1 MGVPLHLTR
10 SFVAQRLDMSGQSL
24 KTCSQVVLDNGKG
37 DAHIA
42 IAARSESD
50 PRHDRGVATRQK
62 IAREIEGAAPGRTD
76 IDERV
81 EGSFRNDR
89 QQLRVSEY
97 IDDNVATAPITVA
110 KGLDD
115 RLIAVEGGFCR
126 LLRNGG
132 SAGGD
137 GLLQAR
143 CHKRQLA

>member
-1 MGVPLHLTR
+1 
-10 SFVAQRLDMSGQSL
+10 
-24 KTCSQVVLDNGKG
+24 
-37 DAHIA
+37 
-42 IAARSESD
+42 
-50 PRHDRGVATRQK
+50 
-62 IAREIEGAAPGRTD
+62 
-76 IDERV
+76 
-81 EGSFRNDR
+81 DR

-115 RLIAVEGGFCR
+115 RLIAAEGGFCR

-143 CHKRQLA
+143 CDRRQLVRAHEPAEPPSGHGIGLGKPRNHEGAVRGPERADRDVAPLEDDVFVQFVTDDIDMKPDRAAAKAAS